1 MKLMCDSLILSH
13 LQFGIACWGFESNR
27 LFKLQKRTLII
38 MTNSK
43 YNAHT
48 NPYLKNL
55 KSLKLDGIFD
65 IQLMNLFY
73 KFTNNTL
80 PKYFRSL
87 FRYNREI
94 YEIETTTHSLLHHF
108 PTIYRQLRK
117 LVLNHLRLWKISHC
131 VVLVDLDMYI
141 PTRAT

>member
-1 MKLMCDSLILSH
+1 
-13 LQFGIACWGFESNR
+13 
-27 LFKLQKRTLII
+27 

-55 KSLKLDGIFD
+55 KLLKLDGIFD
-65 IQLMNLFY
+65 IQLMSLFY
-73 KFTNNTL
+73 KFTNKTL

-117 LVLNHLRLWKISHC
+117 LVLNHLRLWKI
-131 VVLVDLDMYI
+131 
-141 PTRAT
+141 